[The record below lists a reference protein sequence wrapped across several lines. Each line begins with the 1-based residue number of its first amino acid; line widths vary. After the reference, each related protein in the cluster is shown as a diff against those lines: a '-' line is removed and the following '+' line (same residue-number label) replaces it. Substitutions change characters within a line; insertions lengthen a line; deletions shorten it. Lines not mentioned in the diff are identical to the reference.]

1 MNELI
6 SFLQSKQKKSFLK
19 PKQIVS
25 LYGQR
30 GVAQDGG
37 SVQWKQEGVDLY
49 ERQVKTRN
57 WYAGKEKK
65 RKKMNH

>member
-1 MNELI
+1 MVTNELI

-30 GVAQDGG
+30 GGHRMEVEAA
-37 SVQWKQEGVDLY
+37 SSE
-49 ERQVKTRN
+49 N
-57 WYAGKEKK
+57 KK
-65 RKKMNH
+65 ALICTSGR